1 MGIKN
6 LKKFLDKYAPKS
18 ISITKYENYKNK
30 TIAID
35 TSIILYKYIA
45 AMRKTGKDLKSNDGH
60 ITSHLHGILNLINKL
75 LTNNITPIFVFDGKP
90 PEIKK
95 ETLQKRYEAKKLA
108 ESQLEL
114 DTLTLE
120 EKIAYFMQSVK
131 ISPEIIQDTI
141 ELLTTLG
148 IPYVIAPEEADSQC
162 VCLIE
167 QNIAD
172 AVATEDMD
180 LLTFGAKKLLRDF
193 FSTKEDSITEIN
205 LDDALKYLKMDQNKF
220 IDLCILLGCD
230 YLPTV
235 EGIGYVKSFNYI
247 TQYKS
252 LEGMFKVVNQPE
264 NYDYNT
270 VREYFKN
277 ATSKCIIPNKND
289 MKVKKT
295 TNIDIQKLLIDKYSF
310 NLGKYNSFIIAR
322 NKFFE

>member
-18 ISITKYENYKNK
+18 ITTTKYDNYKNK

-45 AMRKTGKDLKSNDGH
+45 GIRKTGSDLKSKDGH
-60 ITSHLHGILNLINKL
+60 ITSHLHGIISLINKL
-75 LTNNITPIFVFDGKP
+75 LSHNITPIFVFDGKP

-95 ETLQKRYEAKKLA
+95 DTLQKRYDAKKLA
-108 ESQLEL
+108 ESQLDL
-114 DTLTLE
+114 DTLTAE
-120 EKIAYFMQSVK
+120 QKIAYFMQSVK

-141 ELLTTLG
+141 ELLTVLG
-148 IPYVIAPEEADSQC
+148 IPYVMAPEEADAQC

-180 LLTFGAKKLLRDF
+180 LLTFGAKKLLKNF
-193 FSTKEDSITEIN
+193 FSTKDDGIVEIN
-205 LDDALKYLKMDQNKF
+205 LEDMLKQLKLNQNKF
-220 IDLCILLGCD
+220 IDLSILLGCD
-230 YLPTV
+230 YLPTL

-252 LEGMFKVVNQPE
+252 LEGIFKVVEQPT
-264 NYDYNT
+264 NYDYNV
-270 VREYFKN
+270 VRDYFKN
-277 ATSKCIIPNKND
+277 ATSKCIVPNVND

-295 TNIDIQKLLIDKYSF
+295 NNNDIQKLLLEKFNF